1 MPKRGFNF
9 PDVHRVEKKGNTI
22 IKTDINMKRF
32 ERQFERAQFKLDSM
46 VMTHMEPYMPMVT
59 HTFINTTKKMS
70 AAIAGTGYVYAAA
83 PPFGRFLYE
92 GKTMVSPTTG
102 STFALPGEKKVLVSE
117 YSGKTRAKEDL
128 EFNRQFNTQAQPK
141 WFEAA
146 KKVHGKNW
154 VSMTKKLAGG
164 G

>member
-9 PDVHRVEKKGNTI
+9 PDIHRTGRKGDTV
-22 IKTDINMKRF
+22 IKVDVDMKRF
-32 ERQFERAQFKLDSM
+32 ERQFERAQFQLDSM

-59 HTFINTTKKMS
+59 HTFVNTTKAMS

-102 STFALPGEKKVLVSE
+102 STFAQLGEKKVLVSE
-117 YSGKTRAKEDL
+117 YSGKTNAKENL
-128 EFNRQFNTQAQPK
+128 EFNKQAHPEAQPK

-146 KKVHGKNW
+146 KRVHGKNW
-154 VSMTKKLAGG
+154 VAMTKKLAGG